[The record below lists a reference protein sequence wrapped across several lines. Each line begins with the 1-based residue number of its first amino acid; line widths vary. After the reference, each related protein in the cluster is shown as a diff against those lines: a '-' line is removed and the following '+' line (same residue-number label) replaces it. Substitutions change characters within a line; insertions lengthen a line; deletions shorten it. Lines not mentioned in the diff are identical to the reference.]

1 MISKSDGR
9 MADTSTRVS
18 RAVSRRA
25 HQPPRAISNYFGEN
39 KPLEDFTGRSLR
51 GGVVSLAAR
60 AVNALV
66 QVASVIVL
74 ARLLSPEDYGLVSMV
89 SAIVGIVP
97 LLIDLGTRDAVIQQP
112 HISRGEVSTLFWMT
126 FTLGCLF
133 AGLVTASGP
142 LIAGFYGEPRL
153 TVVVCV
159 SSLSLFGMS
168 LSYQHQALMRR
179 AMMYQEL
186 AIIDI
191 IGNVVATA
199 VAIAM
204 AFRGWAYWSLVVR
217 PVVIS
222 VVTTFCVWW
231 KCRWLPGKPAFTNG
245 VKQMLKFGLHWIG
258 FSGVDFA
265 GKFGDRIAIGHTSG
279 ALGLGYYQKA
289 CLAYDNCLD
298 LVTTPLHSVAMVGL
312 SKLRD
317 NLPELWRSWSKALS
331 TLAFFAMPAFGI
343 LAVTS
348 RDVVVLALGQK
359 WETASILLSVLAL
372 RGIPHVIDRTV
383 GWLHT
388 AAGRADRFM
397 RWGLISTFAQLV
409 ALFAGLPFGTI
420 GVAYSYV
427 VCTFILFLPAIAY
440 SGAPFGIGVGKV
452 LRVVGPQMVGALAAS
467 ALGFLLRD
475 TAFAKTPMVLRT
487 IYLVASYSVVYLLI
501 VLGLFR
507 VRTPLQVSLSVLQSY
522 AA

>member
-1 MISKSDGR
+1 MR
-9 MADTSTRVS
+9 
-18 RAVSRRA
+18 
-25 HQPPRAISNYFGEN
+25 NYFGEN
-39 KPLEDFTGRSLR
+39 KPSEDFSGRSLR

-74 ARLLSPEDYGLVSMV
+74 ARLLSPEDYGLVGMV
-89 SAIVGIVP
+89 SAIIGIVP

-112 HISRGEVSTLFWMT
+112 HITQGEVSTLFWMT
-126 FTLGCLF
+126 FALGGVF
-133 AGLVTASGP
+133 AGLVAASGP

-153 TVVVCV
+153 VVVAAV

-179 AMMYQEL
+179 AMMYRDL
-186 AIIDI
+186 AMIDI
-191 IGNVVATA
+191 IGNVVATGI
-199 VAIAM
+199 AIAM
-204 AFRGWAYWSLVVR
+204 AFRGWAYWSLVIR
-217 PVVIS
+217 PVIVS

-231 KCRWLPGKPAFTNG
+231 KCRWLPGRPAFTKG
-245 VKQMLKFGLHWIG
+245 VKEMLKFGLHWIG
-258 FSGVDFA
+258 FSGIDFA
-265 GKFGDRIAIGHTSG
+265 GKFGDRIAIGYASG

-298 LVTTPLHSVAMVGL
+298 LMTTPLHTVAAVGL

-317 NLPELWRSWSKALS
+317 NLEELWRSWSKALS

-359 WETASILLSVLAL
+359 WAPASILLSVLAL

-397 RWGLISTFAQLV
+397 RWGLISTIAQLV
-409 ALFAGLPFGTI
+409 ALFAGLPFGTM
-420 GVAYSYV
+420 GVACSYV
-427 VCTFILFLPAIAY
+427 VCTYILFLPAIAY
-440 SGAPFGIGVGKV
+440 SGAPFGIGVKKV
-452 LRVVGPQMVGALAAS
+452 LQVIGPQMIGALAAT
-467 ALGFLLRD
+467 ALGFLLRN
-475 TAFAKTPMVLRT
+475 TVFAETPMVLRT

-501 VLGLFR
+501 VVGLFG
-507 VRTPLQVSLSVLQSY
+507 VRTPLQVGRSVLRSY
-522 AA
+522 AT